1 MLEKRNIFFKF
12 QIMEQKNIKIV
23 LFMTMLLSTE
33 FAKARP
39 DLQDAIENLVEFD
52 QDIGTGT
59 CTEQRYNELNQA
71 TKQCTTQ
78 VQSSLGGSTISNVC
92 SIFGKIFQCIKW
104 HGECYNTQELKRFM
118 GLTLQLTVE
127 GIKLVSEDLAAKFE
141 ECPKYKDFASKG
153 SVAGNNMGIMI
164 ALIIVVAY
172 FGF

>member
-1 MLEKRNIFFKF
+1 
-12 QIMEQKNIKIV
+12 MEQKNIKIV

-39 DLQDAIENLVEFD
+39 DLQDAIENLVEFGK
-52 QDIGTGT
+52 DIGTGT

-92 SIFGKIFQCIKW
+92 SILVGPIFQCIKW
-104 HGECYNTQELKRFM
+104 HGECYNTQELNRFK

-127 GIKLVSEDLAAKFE
+127 TFKLFSEDLAAKLE
-141 ECPKYKDFASKG
+141 DCNEYKDFASKG
-153 SVAGNNMGIMI
+153 PVAGNNMGIMI
-164 ALIIVVAY
+164 ALIIAVAY

>member
-1 MLEKRNIFFKF
+1 
-12 QIMEQKNIKIV
+12 
-23 LFMTMLLSTE
+23 MTMLLSTE

-39 DLQDAIENLVEFD
+39 DLQDAVQNLIEFD

-59 CTEQRYNELNQA
+59 CTEQRYNKLNQA

-78 VQSSLGGSTISNVC
+78 VQSSLGGSTISNIC
-92 SIFGKIFQCIKW
+92 SIFGPIFQCIEPI
-104 HGECYNTQELKRFM
+104 GECYNTQELNRFK

-127 GIKLVSEDLAAKFE
+127 TFKLFSEDLAAKLE
-141 ECPKYKDFASKG
+141 DCQEYKDFASKG
-153 SVAGNNMGIMI
+153 SVTGNNMGIMI